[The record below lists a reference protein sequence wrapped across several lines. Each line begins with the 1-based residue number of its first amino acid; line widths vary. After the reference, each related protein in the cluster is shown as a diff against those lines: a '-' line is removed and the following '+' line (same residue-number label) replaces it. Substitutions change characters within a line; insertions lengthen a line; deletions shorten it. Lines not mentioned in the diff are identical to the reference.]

1 MRHDIVQV
9 VDAPPKKFG
18 DGHVKVALAHDSFQL
33 LQVLHGFLRRIADFV
48 LLHQP
53 EPDFRHLRPL
63 IQRLPAGK
71 DGHPLIRRKIRAGVN
86 RQHRHA
92 PGVFM
97 QVQPVLALEGR
108 FAIIMEAR
116 RPQSAGLARN
126 VKAAGAV
133 IRVAI
138 GIARD
143 HAIVES
149 ALLAAQLLR
158 VLFDLLAQLLQRIR
172 RAIIRDFQPIAVCE
186 QCAADSRHVLFA
198 ADGDDPCPMQFLH
211 C

>member
-1 MRHDIVQV
+1 M
-9 VDAPPKKFG
+9 
-18 DGHVKVALAHDSFQL
+18 
-33 LQVLHGFLRRIADFV
+33 
-48 LLHQP
+48 
-53 EPDFRHLRPL
+53 
-63 IQRLPAGK
+63 
-71 DGHPLIRRKIRAGVN
+71 N

-126 VKAAGAV
+126 IKAACAV

-172 RAIIRDFQPIAVCE
+172 RAIIRDFEPIAVCE
-186 QCAADSRHVLFA
+186 QCTADSRHILFA
-198 ADGDDPCPMQFLH
+198 TNGDNPCPMQFLH
-211 C
+211 Y